1 MNLMKKILLLWQESM
16 ENKPDFRTYITYLI
30 ERTRNDKEAEM
41 NLIKKNIVENNFND
55 SKELQDL
62 KEAFLVSGSA
72 FAILESLM
80 KAIAD
85 YDNLDVKLNLK
96 RVLN

>member
-1 MNLMKKILLLWQESM
+1 M
-16 ENKPDFRTYITYLI
+16 KPDFRTYITFLI
-30 ERTRNDKEAEM
+30 ERTRDDKKAEM
-41 NLIKKNIVENNFND
+41 DFIKKNIAENNFND

-72 FAILESLM
+72 FAMLESLM
-80 KAIAD
+80 KAIDD

-96 RVLN
+96 KVLN

>member
-1 MNLMKKILLLWQESM
+1 M
-16 ENKPDFRTYITYLI
+16 KPDFRTYITYLI
-30 ERTRNDKEAEM
+30 ERARNDKEAEM
-41 NLIKKNIVENNFND
+41 NFIKKNIAENNFND

-80 KAIAD
+80 KTID
-85 YDNLDVKLNLK
+85 YYDKFDVKLNLK
-96 RVLN
+96 KVLN

>member
-1 MNLMKKILLLWQESM
+1 M
-16 ENKPDFRTYITYLI
+16 KPDFRTYITYLI

-41 NLIKKNIVENNFND
+41 NFIKKNITENNFND

-72 FAILESLM
+72 FAMLESLM
-80 KAIAD
+80 KAIDD
-85 YDNLDVKLNLK
+85 YDRLDVKLNLK

>member
-1 MNLMKKILLLWQESM
+1 M
-16 ENKPDFRTYITYLI
+16 ENKNDFRTYITFLI
-30 ERTRNDKEAEM
+30 ERARKDKEAEM

-72 FAILESLM
+72 FAMLESLM
-80 KAIAD
+80 KVIND
-85 YDNLDVKLNLK
+85 YDSLDVKLDLK

>member
-72 FAILESLM
+72 FAMLESLM
-80 KAIAD
+80 KAITD

>member
-1 MNLMKKILLLWQESM
+1 MKKILLLWQESM

-72 FAILESLM
+72 FAMLESLM
-80 KAIAD
+80 KAITD

>member
-1 MNLMKKILLLWQESM
+1 MES
-16 ENKPDFRTYITYLI
+16 DFRTYITFLI
-30 ERTRNDKEAEM
+30 ERARKDKEVEM
-41 NLIKKNIVENNFND
+41 NLIKKNIIENNFND

-80 KAIAD
+80 KAIDD
-85 YDNLDVKLNLK
+85 YDNFNMELNSK
-96 RVLN
+96 KVLN

>member
-1 MNLMKKILLLWQESM
+1 MISFNQRDTMFGQCIDSD
-16 ENKPDFRTYITYLI
+16 DFRTYITYLI

-41 NLIKKNIVENNFND
+41 SLIKKNIVENNFND

-72 FAILESLM
+72 FALLESLM
-80 KAIAD
+80 KAIDD
-85 YDNLDVKLNLK
+85 YDKLDVKLNLK
-96 RVLN
+96 KVLN